1 MLLLATAI
9 GGACG
14 AIGMNV
20 SYQAD
25 VQSGPT
31 IVLTGAALFAAVLA
45 FTSLRAAGRRH
56 AGVAS

>member
-1 MLLLATAI
+1 MLILATAI

-20 SYQAD
+20 SYQVD

-31 IVLTGAALFAAVLA
+31 IVLTGATMFAIVLTL
-45 FTSLRAAGRRH
+45 TSMRGARRQRLPL
-56 AGVAS
+56 A